1 MKNNRHIRLKTA
13 YETEPVPFP
22 EYPRPQ
28 KRRDSFFNLNGQ
40 WSLTVIRDKGR
51 EEKYDITVPY
61 APESLN
67 SGMPAGFFL
76 GEKDVL
82 VYNRSFC
89 LSEEFS
95 SGRALLNFG
104 AVDYHA
110 RVFVNGKDVG
120 EHRGGYTP
128 FTLDVTDAVEVGK
141 NVIEVRV
148 ADSTESHRGARG
160 KQLTEHG
167 GIWYT
172 PSSGIIGAVFLE
184 RVPERYIRDFTIDTT
199 DGVRVYVD
207 EEQEVEYEVYD
218 DGKKILSGK
227 GVGELVFDYDFS
239 YWSPEHPKLYDFT
252 LTMGDDKIYSYFGR
266 RTFGEGTDKFG
277 KKRLLLNGR
286 PYFFSGLLDQGY
298 WSDGLL
304 TPPSD
309 KAMEDELR
317 AVKNMGFNTLRKHI
331 KIEPM
336 RWYYHCDRLGIIV
349 WQDFVNGGDKYKFS
363 HIGLQ
368 PFLGIDH
375 ADDDYEYFGRADK
388 DGRLEFIRDMIDT
401 VDTLKNCTCI
411 SLWTIFNEGW
421 GQFDSAKMTEMLSA
435 LDSTRVIDAVS
446 GWHDQ
451 GENVTPIKSL
461 HTYFTPLSVPKTNRT
476 VTLSEFGGYS
486 FKVDGHVW
494 SEQKMF
500 GYRVYKTKK
509 SLEKALDKLYSKKL
523 LPLIKKG
530 LSACIYTQV
539 SDVEEEVN
547 GLFTYDRKICKVSPD
562 LMKGLNEALYREY
575 DEI

>member
-1 MKNNRHIRLKTA
+1 MKNNTHIRLKTA
-13 YETEPVPFP
+13 YETGEVPFP

-28 KRRDSFFNLNGQ
+28 KRRDSFFNLNGR
-40 WSLTVIRDKGR
+40 WNLTVIRENS
-51 EEKYDITVPY
+51 EENYEILVPF

-67 SGMPAGFFL
+67 SGLPEGFRL
-76 GEKDVL
+76 GNEDVL
-82 VYNRSFC
+82 VYSRDFS
-89 LSEEFS
+89 LTDEFS
-95 SGRALLNFG
+95 TGRALLNFG
-104 AVDYHA
+104 AVDYRA
-110 RVFVNGKDVG
+110 VVKVNGIEVG
-120 EHRGGYTP
+120 EHVGGYTP
-128 FTLDVTDAVEVGK
+128 FTLDVTDAVKVGE
-141 NVIEVRV
+141 NSIEVRV
-148 ADSTESHRGARG
+148 TDSTEGHRGARG
-160 KQLTEHG
+160 KQLSEHG

-172 PSSGIIGAVFLE
+172 PSSGITGTVFLE
-184 RVPERYIRDFTIDTT
+184 RVPDKYIGDFTIDTT

-207 EEQEVEYEVYD
+207 EEEIVEYEVFD

-239 YWSPEHPKLYDFT
+239 YWSPEDPKLYDFT
-252 LTMGDDKIYSYFGR
+252 LKMGDDKIYSYFGR
-266 RTFGEGTDKFG
+266 RTFGEGVDSNG

-309 KAMEDELR
+309 RAMEDELR
-317 AVKNMGFNTLRKHI
+317 AVKEMGFNTLRKHI
-331 KIEPM
+331 KIEPL
-336 RWYYHCDRLGIIV
+336 RWYYHCDRLGIVV

-368 PFLGIDH
+368 PFFGVNHPDH
-375 ADDDYEYFGRADK
+375 DYEYFGRSDEK
-388 DGRLEFIRDMIDT
+388 GRLEFIRDMIDT
-401 VDTLKNCTCI
+401 VDALKNCTCI

-421 GQFDSAKMTEMLSA
+421 GQFDSARMTEMLCA

-451 GENVTPIKSL
+451 GESVTPIKSL
-461 HTYFTPLSVPKTNRT
+461 HTYFTPLSVPKTSRT

-486 FKVDGHVW
+486 LKIDGHVW
-494 SEQKMF
+494 SEKKIF
-500 GYRVYKTKK
+500 GYRVYK
-509 SLEKALDKLYSKKL
+509 SREALERALEKLYLKKL
-523 LPLIKKG
+523 LPLIGRG

-547 GLFTYDRKICKVSPD
+547 GLFTYDRKVTKVSSE
-562 LMKGLNEALYREY
+562 LMRRLNESLYQESEKY
-575 DEI
+575 N